1 VDAATVTQAFDA
13 ANEAAKARLA
23 AQRDAWIGALA
34 AQLGLE
40 KEKVAAALQDCGGAG
55 HFARAH

>member
-1 VDAATVTQAFDA
+1 VDAAKVTEAFDA
-13 ANEAAKARLA
+13 ARDAAKARLA

-34 AQLGLE
+34 DQLGIE
-40 KEKVAAALQDCGGAG
+40 KEKVAAALRECGGAK